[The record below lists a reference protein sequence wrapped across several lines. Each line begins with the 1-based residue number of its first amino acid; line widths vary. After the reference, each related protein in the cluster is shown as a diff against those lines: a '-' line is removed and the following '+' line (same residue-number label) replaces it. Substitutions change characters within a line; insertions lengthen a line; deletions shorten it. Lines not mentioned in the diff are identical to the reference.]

1 MGAVGSSFSSE
12 IFRKDFPIIIAT
24 NRHTAVMLPV
34 RLAYH
39 ADGYVAGQLLAQNS
53 TSKRYV
59 KYNLSGSSGEDTAK
73 AVLFESKPVE
83 DFDSTA
89 ATGSTMAVAIFG
101 GCVLYKDKLVDYD
114 ADALTDLKARLIED
128 ASGTSLFAF

>member
-1 MGAVGSSFSSE
+1 MGAVGGNFNSE
-12 IFRKDFPIIIAT
+12 IFRKNYPIIIAT

-39 ADGYVAGQLLAQNS
+39 ADGYEAGQILAQNS
-53 TSKRYV
+53 TSKKYV
-59 KYNLSGSSGEDTAK
+59 KYNPSGASGEDTAK
-73 AVLFESKPVE
+73 AVLFESKASE

-101 GCVLYKDKLVDYD
+101 GCTLYKDKLADYD

-128 ASGTSLFAF
+128 ASGTSLFIF

>member
-1 MGAVGSSFSSE
+1 MGAVGANFDSE
-12 IFRKDFPIIIAT
+12 IFRKDYPIVIAT
-24 NRHTAVMLPV
+24 NRHSAILLPV

-59 KYNLSGSSGEDTAK
+59 KYNLSGASGEDTAK
-73 AVLFESKPVE
+73 AVLFESKPTD

-89 ATGSTMAVAIFG
+89 STGSTMAVAIFG
-101 GCVLYKDKLVDYD
+101 GCTLYKDKLLDYD

-128 ASGTSLFAF
+128 ASGASLFMF